1 MQDTEAIFSEV
12 RRLVTLLDIEERLAL
27 IRDIATAP
35 LSSSPTKKQ
44 NIDAQ
49 RLESAE
55 ERRAHMRA
63 EQEKWY
69 ARSAVERNQYHG
81 FYVALD
87 GGNVVDHDIDQRA
100 LYLRIRQVYGSKPV
114 PIIPAEQ
121 SAIPEFVIR
130 SPRLDR

>member
-1 MQDTEAIFSEV
+1 MQNTEAIFSEV
-12 RRLVTLLDIEERLAL
+12 RRLVTLLDIEERLAP

-35 LSSSPTKKQ
+35 LSSSPTEKL
-44 NIDAQ
+44 NVDVQ

-55 ERRAHMRA
+55 KRRADMRA

-69 ARSAVERNQYHG
+69 ACPAVERDQYRG
-81 FYVALD
+81 SYAVLD
-87 GGNVVDHDIDQRA
+87 EGKVVDHDIDQHA